1 MGSKVHQRQSLPK
14 PPKSV
19 LMRTGAGLFSIGLLA
34 IVVVFVLFAV
44 GFSELPVW
52 LSVAAGVATP
62 LGLLLGLAALVRE
75 ARRPDDSV
83 STSQGDEDNR

>member
-1 MGSKVHQRQSLPK
+1 MGSRVHQRQGLPRA
-14 PPKSV
+14 PKSL
-19 LMRTGAGLFSIGLLA
+19 LMRSGVALFTIGLLA

-75 ARRPDDSV
+75 ARQPTGSDADDQS
-83 STSQGDEDNR
+83 DESAS

>member
-1 MGSKVHQRQSLPK
+1 MGSRVHQRQGLPK

-19 LMRTGAGLFSIGLLA
+19 LMRSGVALFTVGLLA

-52 LSVAAGVATP
+52 LSLAAGVATP

-75 ARRPDDSV
+75 ARQ
-83 STSQGDEDNR
+83 STASDAGEHADESGS